1 MWQCEGCLKLLLLLL
16 WPRAR
21 HFVGFLAAGLALSPQ
36 SPHLGCVGAGRGD
49 NAMLWANLMLLS
61 QRSMISRSGAL
72 SPNHI
77 YLLLTQ
83 AVGRGTELH
92 RI

>member
-1 MWQCEGCLKLLLLLL
+1 
-16 WPRAR
+16 
-21 HFVGFLAAGLALSPQ
+21 
-36 SPHLGCVGAGRGD
+36 
-49 NAMLWANLMLLS
+49 MLWANLMLLS